1 MIAQAQEQQLADLVA
16 SRNKEQAEKEDKKL
30 AERKAKEAAMKQML
44 DAQCS
49 MKKGQKALNK
59 EETAALARRI
69 QDDHERFVQ
78 AEADKKATV
87 KAKAK
92 NHQSAVDKQI
102 ELRKKLLAVTG
113 AQVLV
118 K

>member
-49 MKKGQKALNK
+49 MKKG
-59 EETAALARRI
+59 
-69 QDDHERFVQ
+69 
-78 AEADKKATV
+78 
-87 KAKAK
+87 
-92 NHQSAVDKQI
+92 
-102 ELRKKLLAVTG
+102 
-113 AQVLV
+113 
-118 K
+118 